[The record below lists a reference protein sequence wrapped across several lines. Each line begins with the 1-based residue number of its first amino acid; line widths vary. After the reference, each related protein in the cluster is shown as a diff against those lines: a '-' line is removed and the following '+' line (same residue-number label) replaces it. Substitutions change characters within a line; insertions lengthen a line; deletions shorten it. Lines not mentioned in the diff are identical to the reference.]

1 MKLEFKEVNNNLI
14 IFEDGVELLT
24 IEKNDKESSVLAY
37 YSEDFT
43 DELAVKVLHCDATE
57 IPFGLQFYFNYINN
71 EFEIIN
77 WVDFQR
83 DGESVEIELSI
94 TFDWEKWDKPIV
106 IGKFLE
112 LYSSELQAVGFKTR
126 VFKETADSWASV
138 NVIIYIAAGCLIDH
152 VISSSRK
159 AKDVYEKLLI
169 KIVRDDAQSSFVK
182 IFNFPKEYEVICS
195 QYVLWFG
202 ELLNTLNI
210 NANVTTEIKNGKT
223 SLIVSPTDAPEL
235 LDEIE
240 KIFYQYLALPYS
252 EYLPS
257 ETDATSNIDKATF
270 QLLVNQVE
278 NFKLQI
284 QMKESIIQL
293 KDATL
298 SSLAFENQK
307 KDNELLLLKSIKNQD
322 EFKVLN
328 GVISV
333 GEFKWGAVKINFKK
347 IADIFIK
354 SYEKK

>member
-1 MKLEFKEVNNNLI
+1 MKLEFKEVNNSLI

-24 IEKNDKESSVLAY
+24 IEKNNKNPSVLAY

-57 IPFGLQFYFNYINN
+57 IPLGLQFYFNYINN

-94 TFDWEKWDKPIV
+94 TFNWEEWDKPIV

-112 LYSSELQAVGFKTR
+112 LYSSELQAIGFKTR
-126 VFKETADSWASV
+126 VFKETVDSWASV
-138 NVIIYIAAGCLIDH
+138 NVIIYIAAGCLMDH

-159 AKDVYEKLLI
+159 AKDVYDKLLI
-169 KIVRDDAQSSFVK
+169 KIVKDDAQSSFVK

-210 NANVTTEIKNGKT
+210 NANVTAEIKEGKT

-235 LDEIE
+235 LYEIE

-257 ETDATSNIDKATF
+257 EMDATSDIDKATF

-298 SSLAFENQK
+298 YSLAVENQK

-322 EFKVLN
+322 ELKVLN
-328 GVISV
+328 GAISV

-347 IADIFIK
+347 IADIFIE